1 PTSGKTESVH
11 RTINKLNYEKL
22 PFGFI
27 IAAFAIL
34 KIAFKI
40 KFSKNHVNIRALLND
55 INYFMTYQGESIN
68 LISLDHEYSESCLQN
83 DTNTYLLGRV
93 IFLYNS
99 MIYKFINC
107 QEHETN
113 NIHSAMI
120 NNLLQEVDIALGK
133 INDIIDS
140 RNISAPHEL
149 ANILTR

>member
-1 PTSGKTESVH
+1 
-11 RTINKLNYEKL
+11 
-22 PFGFI
+22 
-27 IAAFAIL
+27 
-34 KIAFKI
+34 
-40 KFSKNHVNIRALLND
+40 
-55 INYFMTYQGESIN
+55 
-68 LISLDHEYSESCLQN
+68 
-83 DTNTYLLGRV
+83 
-93 IFLYNS
+93 

-149 ANILTR
+149 ANILTREKNTYNTGKKRKPDKPV

>member
-1 PTSGKTESVH
+1 
-11 RTINKLNYEKL
+11 
-22 PFGFI
+22 
-27 IAAFAIL
+27 
-34 KIAFKI
+34 
-40 KFSKNHVNIRALLND
+40 
-55 INYFMTYQGESIN
+55 
-68 LISLDHEYSESCLQN
+68 
-83 DTNTYLLGRV
+83 
-93 IFLYNS
+93 

-149 ANILTR
+149 ANILTRKKYLQHGKKRKPDKPV